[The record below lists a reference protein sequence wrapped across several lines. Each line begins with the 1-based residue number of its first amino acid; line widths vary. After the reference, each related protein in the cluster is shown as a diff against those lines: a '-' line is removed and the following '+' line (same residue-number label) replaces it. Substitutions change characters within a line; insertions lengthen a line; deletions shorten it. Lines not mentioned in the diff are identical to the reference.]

1 MSEPATGDR
10 PRAADSSSDDVVG
23 RVLRGAGELVEYLGH
38 CLHAKTDAAKLRASE
53 DTINT
58 GGLAT
63 TFPRGQP
70 VRAMSEVEL
79 LAREAASARR
89 AMDATLREIVGAPP
103 GRDGWRVWAGA
114 HPFLLVSGAAVAG
127 ALAAR
132 FVSPRGGNGHRQG
145 HHPDDGLTA
154 VLKDIGKD

>member
-1 MSEPATGDR
+1 MQSEN
-10 PRAADSSSDDVVG
+10 
-23 RVLRGAGELVEYLGH
+23 
-38 CLHAKTDAAKLRASE
+38 
-53 DTINT
+53 TINT

-103 GRDGWRVWAGA
+103 GRDGWRVWAGE
-114 HPFLLVSGAAVAG
+114 HPFLLVSGDAG
-127 ALAAR
+127 PSAIQPLSTGSLRIASRALLRTMSRYAT
-132 FVSPRGGNGHRQG
+132 VSQRP
-145 HHPDDGLTA
+145 
-154 VLKDIGKD
+154 

>member
-1 MSEPATGDR
+1 MSED
-10 PRAADSSSDDVVG
+10 
-23 RVLRGAGELVEYLGH
+23 
-38 CLHAKTDAAKLRASE
+38 
-53 DTINT
+53 
-58 GGLAT
+58 
-63 TFPRGQP
+63 
-70 VRAMSEVEL
+70 EL

-114 HPFLLVSGAAVAG
+114 HPFILVSGAAVAG

-145 HHPDDGLTA
+145 PHPDNGLTA
-154 VLKDIGKD
+154 VLKDIGKDFLRTFVETLLVAKAATPDRPRSNRSPPPR